1 MTEIKITYDGISHEF
16 KAVNYFIDQS
26 AHQGQKAA
34 KMRIEGVTARL
45 AGKIEMMTGCVVEV
59 EINGKDAGQ
68 WMMSGIVPRGATI
81 RIVLEK

>member
-1 MTEIKITYDGISHEF
+1 MTEIKITYDGSSHEF

-26 AHQGQKAA
+26 EHQGQKSA

-45 AGKIEMMTGCVVEV
+45 FEKMELMIGCVVEV
-59 EINGKDAGQ
+59 EINSEDTGQ

-81 RIVLEK
+81 RIALEK